1 MLGESPKVLRK
12 SRVLAL
18 FVLLLVATAA
28 FLGRHPKDDPQNHS
42 PGMGERPVEGA
53 SPPCRSTA
61 TDSSP
66 ADLEEARRRIIAAAI
81 DEVVRYYK
89 ARHVDEL
96 LGWSEEDARDPGKWG
111 LGYGAFPLSLRGPGG
126 RLQDL
131 ASGLATEVWRD
142 TDSFAAFVEILR
154 QRGDPDTTRIAIW
167 YGGGPFASGAP
178 DSLSNAT
185 LQFGRKLIGDLCDE
199 KNPMLRLLMMR
210 AMNYVGRFPYTREDL
225 ARLTGLVATETVS
238 GNIQP
243 LMAVLSAHSGRIH
256 EVREFLIVQAL
267 GEHRSGLDR
276 QRQLSAAHFLC
287 QNPMGR
293 EDPAVFT
300 AVITLLRRSDDPEL
314 QDRALDFLRRIP
326 GADRKLPD
334 LSDNNPTSV
343 TYFNELLKAYGEA
356 GTAASQ
362 SPQVDRIRRKMIDKI
377 GTFDMPQAASFLE
390 SVLRDPKESME
401 VKADVLEN
409 VSLSSF
415 YGGEKRYLHAS
426 GSFVRM
432 LTHVSGDLRLD
443 GKLRTDA
450 YSKLIAF
457 HRSMDKKDAGE
468 ASRDIQSL
476 IDRML
481 ADPDPQV
488 KEAGARQLDRAKTP
502 DASK

>member
-1 MLGESPKVLRK
+1 
-12 SRVLAL
+12 
-18 FVLLLVATAA
+18 
-28 FLGRHPKDDPQNHS
+28 
-42 PGMGERPVEGA
+42 MGERPVEGA

-61 TDSSP
+61 PDSSP

-81 DEVVRYYK
+81 DEVVGYYK
-89 ARHVDEL
+89 AHRVDVL

-111 LGYGAFPLSLRGPGG
+111 LGYGAFPLSLRGPEG

-167 YGGGPFASGAP
+167 YGGGPFVSGAP

-185 LQFGRKLIGDLCDE
+185 LQSGRKLIGELCDE
-199 KNPMLRLLMMR
+199 KNPMLRLLLTR
-210 AMNYVGRFPYTREDL
+210 AMSYLGRFPYTREDL
-225 ARLTGLVATETVS
+225 AKLTGLVAAETVS

-243 LMAVLSAHSGRIH
+243 LMAVLSAHSERIP
-256 EVREFLIVQAL
+256 EVRDFLLGQAL

-276 QRQLSAAHFLC
+276 RRQLSAAHFIC
-287 QNPMGR
+287 QNPMVR

-300 AVITLLRRSDDPEL
+300 AVVTLIRRSDDPEL
-314 QDRALDFLRRIP
+314 QVRALDFLNRIP
-326 GADRKLPD
+326 GADRKMPD
-334 LSDNNPTSV
+334 LSGDNPTSV
-343 TYFNELLKAYGEA
+343 TYFHELLKAYGQA

-362 SPQVDRIRRKMIDKI
+362 SPQVDRIRKRMIDKI

-390 SVLRDPKESME
+390 SVLRDPKESRE
-401 VKADVLEN
+401 VKADVLES

-415 YGGEKRYLHAS
+415 HGGEKSYLHAS

-432 LTHVSGDLRLD
+432 LTHVAGDLHLD
-443 GKLRTDA
+443 RGLRTDA
-450 YSKLIAF
+450 YYKLIAF
-457 HRSMDKKDAGE
+457 HRSMEKKDAGE
-468 ASRDIQSL
+468 ASRRIQWL

-488 KEAGARQLDRAKTP
+488 KEAGARQLERAITP
-502 DASK
+502 EAGK